1 MKRVRIISILTA
13 VVLLTACCVI
23 PASAALPPQIYLF
36 GDVNFDDELTV
47 SDATDVQQ
55 AAAEMVEFDIHKSK
69 TADINHDGFV
79 TVADATLI
87 QMVAAEMEIPEGCGG
102 YIDLS
107 INIYSIEADYLSGK
121 MPFGTPITFTAH
133 DYYSNQDIS
142 YEFSVDDTVVQS
154 GSSQIFTY
162 AFDKAGT
169 YKVTAKAVNRWG
181 IPSSKTIEYTVLDSI
196 DLSQPRI
203 IDSKLNSYYNSS
215 DDYGYKWDVQAQGGA
230 MPYTYCYTINE
241 ITGFDEWDVSHFES
255 FKSYKDTDWELR
267 YNDSGRAYLYKE
279 FTQDNYANIPYDMI
293 AGGWCYL
300 TVTAKDANGNLAEPV
315 TIEEGINIIG

>member
-1 MKRVRIISILTA
+1 MKRVRIISILIA

-55 AAAEMVEFDIHKSK
+55 AAAEMVEFDIYKSK

-107 INIYSIEADYLSGK
+107 INIYSIESDYLSGK
-121 MPFGTPITFTAH
+121 MPAGTPITFTAH
-133 DYYSNQDIS
+133 DYYSNSDNS

-169 YKVTAKAVNRWG
+169 YKVTAKAVNKWG
-181 IPSSKTIEYTVLDSI
+181 IPSTRSRVYTVLDSV
-196 DLSQPRI
+196 DNSKPRI
-203 IDSKLNSYYNSS
+203 VDSKLNSYYNSG
-215 DDYGYKWDVQAQGGA
+215 DDYGYK
-230 MPYTYCYTINE
+230 
-241 ITGFDEWDVSHFES
+241 
-255 FKSYKDTDWELR
+255 
-267 YNDSGRAYLYKE
+267 
-279 FTQDNYANIPYDMI
+279 
-293 AGGWCYL
+293 
-300 TVTAKDANGNLAEPV
+300 
-315 TIEEGINIIG
+315 

>member
-1 MKRVRIISILTA
+1 MKRVRIISILIA

-55 AAAEMVEFDIHKSK
+55 AAAEMVEFDIYKSK

-107 INIYSIEADYLSGK
+107 INIYSIEADYLSGT
-121 MPFGTPITFTAH
+121 MPVGTPITFTAY
-133 DYYSNQDIS
+133 DYYSNPDNS

-154 GSSQIFTY
+154 GDSRKLTY
-162 AFDKAGT
+162 TFDKAGT

-181 IPSSKTIEYTVLDSI
+181 IPSSKTIEYTVLDSV
-196 DLSQPRI
+196 DNSKPRI
-203 IDSKLNSYYNSS
+203 VDSKLNSYYNSG
-215 DDYGYKWDVQAQGGA
+215 DDYGYKWDVQEMGCTGA
-230 MPYTYCYTINE
+230 
-241 ITGFDEWDVSHFES
+241 
-255 FKSYKDTDWELR
+255 
-267 YNDSGRAYLYKE
+267 GRNSAVHLFLHCK
-279 FTQDNYANIPYDMI
+279 
-293 AGGWCYL
+293 
-300 TVTAKDANGNLAEPV
+300 
-315 TIEEGINIIG
+315 

>member
-1 MKRVRIISILTA
+1 MKHVRIISILTA

-23 PASAALPPQIYLF
+23 PASAALPPMIYLF

-55 AAAEMVEFDIHKSK
+55 AAAEMVEFNIYKSK

-107 INIYSIEADYLSGK
+107 INIYSIESDYLSGK
-121 MPFGTPITFTAH
+121 MPVGTPITFTAH

-154 GSSQIFTY
+154 GRSQIFTY

-169 YKVTAKAVNRWG
+169 YKVTAKAVNGWG

-241 ITGFDEWDVSHFES
+241 ITGLDEWDVSHFENY
-255 FKSYKDTDWELR
+255 KLHKDTDWELR

-279 FTQDNYANIPYDMI
+279 FSQDASAYIPYDMI

-300 TVTAKDANGNLAEPV
+300 TVTAKDANGNLSEPV

>member
-36 GDVNFDDELTV
+36 GDVNFDEELTV

-55 AAAEMVEFDIHKSK
+55 AAAEMVEFNIYKSK
-69 TADINHDGFV
+69 TADINHDSFV

-107 INIYSIEADYLSGK
+107 INIYRIEADYLSGK
-121 MPFGTPITFTAH
+121 MPAGTPITFTAY
-133 DYYSNQDIS
+133 DYYSNPDNS

-154 GSSQIFTY
+154 GSSRKLTY

-169 YKVTAKAVNRWG
+169 YKVTAKAVNKWG

-203 IDSKLNSYYNSS
+203 IDSKLNSYYNSG

-230 MPYTYCYTINE
+230 MPYTYSYTINE
-241 ITGFDEWDVSHFES
+241 ITGFDEWDVSHFEN

-267 YNDSGRAYLYKE
+267 YNDSGRAYLYRE
-279 FTQDNYANIPYDMI
+279 FTQDNYANIPSDMI

-300 TVTAKDANGNLAEPV
+300 TVTAKDADGNLSEHV

>member
-1 MKRVRIISILTA
+1 MKHVRIISILTA

-23 PASAALPPQIYLF
+23 PASAALPPMIYLF

-55 AAAEMVEFDIHKSK
+55 AAAEMVEFNIHKSK

-87 QMVAAEMEIPEGCGG
+87 QMVAAEMEIPEDCGG

-107 INIYSIEADYLSGK
+107 INIYRIEADYLSGK
-121 MPFGTPITFTAH
+121 MPAGTPITFTAH
-133 DYYSNQDIS
+133 DYYSNQDNS

-154 GSSQIFTY
+154 GSSRKLTY

-169 YKVTAKAVNRWG
+169 YKVTAKAVNKWG

-241 ITGFDEWDVSHFES
+241 LIGFDDWDVSHFES

-279 FTQDNYANIPYDMI
+279 FSQDASAYIPYDMI

-300 TVTAKDANGNLAEPV
+300 TVTAKDANGNLSEPV

>member
-1 MKRVRIISILTA
+1 MKHVRIISILTA

-23 PASAALPPQIYLF
+23 PASAALPPMIYLF

-55 AAAEMVEFDIHKSK
+55 AAAVMVEFDIHKSK

-107 INIYSIEADYLSGK
+107 ILIYSIEADYLSGK
-121 MPFGTPITFTAH
+121 MPAGTPITFTAY
-133 DYYSNQDIS
+133 DYYSNPDNS

-154 GSSQIFTY
+154 GDSRKLTY
-162 AFDKAGT
+162 TFDKAGT
-169 YKVTAKAVNRWG
+169 YKVTAKAVNIWG
-181 IPSSKTIEYTVLDSI
+181 IPSSKTIEYTVLDSV
-196 DLSQPRI
+196 DNSKPRI
-203 IDSKLNSYYNSS
+203 VDSRLNSYYSS
-215 DDYGYKWDVQAQGGA
+215 DDYGYKWDVQVQGGTA
-230 MPYTYCYTINE
+230 PYTYSYTINE
-241 ITGFDEWDVSHFES
+241 QTGLDEWNVSQFER

-279 FTQDNYANIPYDMI
+279 FSQDASAYIPYDMI

>member
-23 PASAALPPQIYLF
+23 PASAALPPMIYLF
-36 GDVNFDDELTV
+36 GDVNFDEELTV

-55 AAAEMVEFDIHKSK
+55 AAAEMVEFNIYKSK

-107 INIYSIEADYLSGK
+107 INIYRIEADYLSGT
-121 MPFGTPITFTAH
+121 MPFGTPITFTAY

-154 GSSQIFTY
+154 GSSRKLTY

-169 YKVTAKAVNRWG
+169 YKVTAKAVNKWG

-241 ITGFDEWDVSHFES
+241 LIGFDDWDVSHFES

-279 FTQDNYANIPYDMI
+279 FTQDNYANIPSDMI

-300 TVTAKDANGNLAEPV
+300 TVTVKDADGNLSEPV

>member
-23 PASAALPPQIYLF
+23 PASAALPPMIYLF
-36 GDVNFDDELTV
+36 GDVNFDEELTV

-107 INIYSIEADYLSGK
+107 INIYRIEADYLSGK
-121 MPFGTPITFTAH
+121 MPAGTPITFTAY
-133 DYYSNQDIS
+133 DYYSNPDNS

-154 GSSQIFTY
+154 GSSRKLTY
-162 AFDKAGT
+162 TFDKAGT

-203 IDSKLNSYYNSS
+203 VDSKLNSYYNSS
-215 DDYGYKWDVQAQGGA
+215 DDYGYKWDVQAQGGTA
-230 MPYTYCYTINE
+230 PYTYSYTVNE
-241 ITGFDEWDVSHFES
+241 ITGLDEWDVSHFEN
-255 FKSYKDTDWELR
+255 YKLHKGTDWELR

-279 FTQDNYANIPYDMI
+279 FSQDASAYIPYDMI

>member
-23 PASAALPPQIYLF
+23 PASAALPPMIYLF
-36 GDVNFDDELTV
+36 GDVNFDEELTV

-55 AAAEMVEFDIHKSK
+55 AAAEMVEFNIYKSK

-87 QMVAAEMEIPEGCGG
+87 QMVAAEMEIPGGCGG

-107 INIYSIEADYLSGK
+107 INIYIIEADYLSGT
-121 MPFGTPITFTAH
+121 MPAGTPITFTAH
-133 DYYSNQDIS
+133 DYYSNPDNS

-154 GSSQIFTY
+154 GSSRIFTY

-241 ITGFDEWDVSHFES
+241 ITGLDEWDVSHFENY
-255 FKSYKDTDWELR
+255 KLHKDTDWELR
-267 YNDSGRAYLYKE
+267 YDDSGRAYLYKE
-279 FTQDNYANIPYDMI
+279 FSQDSSAYIPYDMI

-315 TIEEGINIIG
+315 TIEEGINMIG